1 MKKILYVPGM
11 ISALVIPVVFCF
23 CGYRSIKAPYTV
35 MDLGLPAK
43 IKKGMENP
51 PDSFESVRHWKYK
64 KIIVRPN
71 TALQHRA
78 YYVSELKKLQAG
90 NKKETGIEFVIGDQN
105 NYQDIIALLDAMKLA
120 KQEYYGIDME
130 KTHHLF
136 AVNGF
141 KDPVSIDE
149 DIINKCGTRN
159 ESEYY
164 KEDYRGFD
172 TLKHLA
178 GLPVQAYYIIFG
190 FLLFLNISMLSIR
203 ENFLMALTG
212 RP

>member
-23 CGYRSIKAPYTV
+23 CGYRSIKEPDTV
-35 MDLGLPAK
+35 MDLSLPVK
-43 IKKGMENP
+43 VKKGAENVES
-51 PDSFESVRHWKYK
+51 SFESVRHWKYK
-64 KIIVRPN
+64 KIMVRPN

-78 YYVSELKKLQAG
+78 YYVSELKKLQAE
-90 NKKETGIEFVIGDQN
+90 NRKETGIEFVIGDQN

-136 AVNGF
+136 AVQGYT
-141 KDPVSIDE
+141 DPAIIDE
-149 DIINKCGTRN
+149 NTIYRCGTRDATI
-159 ESEYY
+159 YY
-164 KEDYRGFD
+164 KENYGGFD
-172 TLKHLA
+172 KLKYLT
-178 GLPVQAYYIIFG
+178 GLPMQAYYIIFG

-203 ENFLMALTG
+203 ENFLTVTKRLS
-212 RP
+212 

>member
-11 ISALVIPVVFCF
+11 ISALLIPAVFWF
-23 CGYRSIKAPYTV
+23 YGSQSIKKTYTV

-43 IKKGMENP
+43 IKKGVENA

-64 KIIVRPN
+64 KIMVRPN

-90 NKKETGIEFVIGDQN
+90 KRKETGIEFVIGDQN

-130 KTHHLF
+130 QTHHLF
-136 AVNGF
+136 AVQGYT
-141 KDPVSIDE
+141 DPATIYE
-149 DIINKCGTRN
+149 NTIGRCGTRYVTD
-159 ESEYY
+159 YY
-164 KEDYRGFD
+164 TENDRGFD
-172 TLKHLA
+172 YMKSVTD
-178 GLPVQAYYIIFG
+178 LPVQAYYIIFG

-203 ENFLMALTG
+203 ENFQIKRSLA
-212 RP
+212 

>member
-1 MKKILYVPGM
+1 MHTDPCSFLLSLFKTIPIKKILYVPGI

-23 CGYRSIKAPYTV
+23 CGYRSIKEPYTV

-43 IKKGMENP
+43 IKKGTENP

-78 YYVSELKKLQAG
+78 YYVSELKKLQAE
-90 NKKETGIEFVIGDQN
+90 NRKETGIEFVIGDQN

-130 KTHHLF
+130 QTNHLF
-136 AVNGF
+136 AVQGYT
-141 KDPVSIDE
+141 DPATIYE
-149 DIINKCGTRN
+149 NTIYRCGTRN
-159 ESEYY
+159 ATEDHT
-164 KEDYRGFD
+164 EDYRGFD
-172 TLKHLA
+172 TLKYLA
-178 GLPVQAYYIIFG
+178 GLPVQV
-190 FLLFLNISMLSIR
+190 
-203 ENFLMALTG
+203 
-212 RP
+212 